1 MTHGGTLQTQQI
13 SPEAFNRQIK
23 RYLDDKAVAKGDKLF
38 NSQGEAFEFVDLEG
52 SQLTAISSA
61 NVTVRKAPA
70 DLGCYVLHK
79 NRTEVGL
86 AKERLRSYWE
96 S

>member
-1 MTHGGTLQTQQI
+1 M
-13 SPEAFNRQIK
+13 QIK
-23 RYLDDKAVAKGDKLF
+23 RCLDDKAIVKGDKLF
-38 NSQGEAFEFVDLEG
+38 NSRGEAFEFVGFEG

-61 NVTVRKAPA
+61 NGTVRKSPA

-96 S
+96 TSGG

>member
-1 MTHGGTLQTQQI
+1 M
-13 SPEAFNRQIK
+13 QIK

-38 NSQGEAFEFVDLEG
+38 NSQGEAFEFVGFEG

-79 NRTEVGL
+79 DRTEVGP

>member
-1 MTHGGTLQTQQI
+1 MTHGFIIQTQEQ
-13 SPEAFNRQIK
+13 PAEAFNMQIK

-38 NSQGEAFEFVDLEG
+38 NSQGEAFEFVDFEG

>member
-1 MTHGGTLQTQQI
+1 MQI
-13 SPEAFNRQIK
+13 R
-23 RYLDDKAVAKGDKLF
+23 RYLDDKAVVKGDRLF
-38 NSQGEAFEFVDLEG
+38 NSQGEAFEFVDFEG
-52 SQLTAISSA
+52 CPLTAISSA
-61 NVTVRKAPA
+61 SVTVRRAPA

-96 S
+96 N

>member
-1 MTHGGTLQTQQI
+1 M
-13 SPEAFNRQIK
+13 QIK

-38 NSQGEAFEFVDLEG
+38 NSQGEAYEFVDIKG

-79 NRTEVGL
+79 NRAEVGI
-86 AKERLRSYWE
+86 AKERLRSYWDN
-96 S
+96 

>member
-1 MTHGGTLQTQQI
+1 M
-13 SPEAFNRQIK
+13 QIK
-23 RYLDDKAVAKGDKLF
+23 RYIDDKAIAKGDKLF
-38 NSQGEAFEFVDLEG
+38 NSQGEAFEFVDFEG
-52 SQLTAISSA
+52 SQLMAISSA

-70 DLGCYVLHK
+70 DLGCYALHK

-96 S
+96 TSGG

>member
-1 MTHGGTLQTQQI
+1 M
-13 SPEAFNRQIK
+13 QIK
-23 RYLDDKAVAKGDKLF
+23 RYLDDRAVAKGDRLF
-38 NSQGEAFEFVDLEG
+38 NSQGEAFAFLDFEG
-52 SQLTAISSA
+52 GLLTAISSA
-61 NVTVRKAPA
+61 NLTVRKAPA

-79 NRTEVGL
+79 NRTEAGI

>member
-1 MTHGGTLQTQQI
+1 ML
-13 SPEAFNRQIK
+13 IK
-23 RYLDDKAVAKGDKLF
+23 RILDDKAVAKGDKLF
-38 NSQGEAFEFVDLEG
+38 NSQGEAFEFVDVEG

-61 NVTVRKAPA
+61 SVTVRKAPA

>member
-1 MTHGGTLQTQQI
+1 M
-13 SPEAFNRQIK
+13 QIK
-23 RYLDDKAVAKGDKLF
+23 RYLDDKTVAKGDKLF
-38 NSQGEAFEFVDLEG
+38 NSQGEAFEFVDLEV
-52 SQLTAISSA
+52 SLLTAISSA

-86 AKERLRSYWE
+86 AKERLRSYWGN
-96 S
+96 

>member
-1 MTHGGTLQTQQI
+1 M
-13 SPEAFNRQIK
+13 QIK

-38 NSQGEAFEFVDLEG
+38 NRKGDAFEFVDFEG
-52 SQLTAISSA
+52 SQLTAISST
-61 NVTVRKAPA
+61 NVTVRKAAA
-70 DLGCYVLHK
+70 DLGFYVLHK

>member
-1 MTHGGTLQTQQI
+1 M
-13 SPEAFNRQIK
+13 QIK
-23 RYLDDKAVAKGDKLF
+23 RYLDDKAMAKGDKLF
-38 NSQGEAFEFVDLEG
+38 NSQGKAFEFVDVEG

-79 NRTEVGL
+79 DRTEVGL
-86 AKERLRSYWE
+86 AKERLRSYSE

>member
-1 MTHGGTLQTQQI
+1 MQI
-13 SPEAFNRQIK
+13 R
-23 RYLDDKAVAKGDKLF
+23 RYLDDKAVVKGDRLF
-38 NSQGEAFEFVDLEG
+38 NSQGEAFEFVDFEG
-52 SQLTAISSA
+52 SLLTAISSA
-61 NVTVRKAPA
+61 NGTVRKSPA

-79 NRTEVGL
+79 NRTEAGI

>member
-1 MTHGGTLQTQQI
+1 M
-13 SPEAFNRQIK
+13 QIK
-23 RYLDDKAVAKGDKLF
+23 RYLDDKAVAKGDTLF
-38 NSQGEAFEFVDLEG
+38 NSQGEAFEFVDFEG

-61 NVTVRKAPA
+61 NVTVRKATA

>member
-1 MTHGGTLQTQQI
+1 M
-13 SPEAFNRQIK
+13 QIK

-38 NSQGEAFEFVDLEG
+38 NSQGEAFEFVDFED
-52 SQLTAISSA
+52 SQLTAIPST
-61 NVTVRKAPA
+61 NVTVRKSPA

-79 NRTEVGL
+79 NRTEAGI

>member
-1 MTHGGTLQTQQI
+1 M
-13 SPEAFNRQIK
+13 QIK
-23 RYLDDKAVAKGDKLF
+23 RYLEDKAIAKGDKLF

-52 SQLTAISSA
+52 SQLTAISST

-70 DLGCYVLHK
+70 DLGCYVIHK
-79 NRTEVGL
+79 NRPEVGI

-96 S
+96 N

>member
-1 MTHGGTLQTQQI
+1 M
-13 SPEAFNRQIK
+13 QIK
-23 RYLDDKAVAKGDKLF
+23 RYLDDREVAKGDKLF
-38 NSQGEAFEFVDLEG
+38 NSQGEAYEFVDFEG

-70 DLGCYVLHK
+70 EFGCYVLRK

-86 AKERLRSYWE
+86 AKERLSSYWDN
-96 S
+96 

>member
-1 MTHGGTLQTQQI
+1 M
-13 SPEAFNRQIK
+13 QIK
-23 RYLDDKAVAKGDKLF
+23 RYLDDRAVAKGDKLF
-38 NSQGEAFEFVDLEG
+38 NSQGEAFEFVDFEG
-52 SQLTAISSA
+52 GLLKATSSA
-61 NVTVRKAPA
+61 NLTVRKAPA
-70 DLGCYVLHK
+70 DLGCYALHK

>member
-1 MTHGGTLQTQQI
+1 MQI
-13 SPEAFNRQIK
+13 R
-23 RYLDDKAVAKGDKLF
+23 RYIDDKAVAKGDKLF
-38 NSQGEAFEFVDLEG
+38 NSQGEAFVFVDLED

-61 NVTVRKAPA
+61 NVTVRKSPA

>member
-1 MTHGGTLQTQQI
+1 M
-13 SPEAFNRQIK
+13 QIK

-38 NSQGEAFEFVDLEG
+38 NSQGEAFEFVDFEG

-61 NVTVRKAPA
+61 NLTVLKAPA

-79 NRTEVGL
+79 NRTELSATTKLSSGDETPPIANVL
-86 AKERLRSYWE
+86 LN
-96 S
+96 